1 MAGVQKLVEGGGMG
15 HSGDMVGFASY
26 SLGMTA
32 VIQGLV
38 EEVGVGHLGRV
49 VVEMS

>member
-1 MAGVQKLVEGGGMG
+1 MQKLVKGDGMG
-15 HSGDMVGFASY
+15 HSGDMVGFAPY

-32 VIQGLV
+32 VILRLV